1 MRRFL
6 FAGLFAL
13 TLALPAAAQADPKAV
28 VEAAIKA
35 HGGADAL
42 NKSKTAR
49 AKSKG
54 TIQIAGQGE
63 VEFVSAA
70 VYSIPDKFKLE
81 MAADVRGLKLT
92 ATQYV
97 VAKQVTLKTL
107 LAGAEQPT
115 NDRVKEETSQAVLLQ
130 EVTTLTPLTDGKK
143 YTLAAEKDDTVDGK
157 PAAVVLVTGNGIKEV
172 RLYFDKANGQLM
184 KTKRKGLA
192 QTEKGLVDVVEESYL
207 LDFKKTGDTL
217 LPTKLKVTHD
227 GKKYMDV
234 TVTEVTFLDKVDGAE
249 FVPPA
254 K

>member
-1 MRRFL
+1 MARAL
-6 FAGLFAL
+6 LAGFVAL
-13 TLALPAAAQADPKAV
+13 ALALPAAAQADPKAV
-28 VEAAIKA
+28 VETAIKA

-54 TIQIAGQGE
+54 TLVISGQGE
-63 VEFVSAA
+63 AEFVSTA

-97 VAKQVTLKTL
+97 VAKQVTLKVT
-107 LAGAEQPT
+107 LAGVEQPS
-115 NDRVKEETSQAVLLQ
+115 NDRVKDETAQAVLLQ
-130 EVTTLTPLTDGKK
+130 EITTLTPLVETKK
-143 YTLAAEKDDTVDGK
+143 YTLAAEKDDSVDGK
-157 PAAVVLVTGNGIKEV
+157 AAAVVLVTGNGAKEV
-172 RLYFDKANGQLM
+172 RLYFDKETGRLV

-192 QTEKGLVDVVEESYL
+192 QTDKGLTDVVEESYL
-207 LDFKKTGDTL
+207 LDFKPNGGAL

-234 TVTEVTFLDKVDGAE
+234 VVNELTFLEKVDGAE